1 VDWHLLWKAMIIV
14 IGGTTL
20 LRFAGRKSIAQM
32 TLAQTVIMIGIGS
45 LLIQPI
51 AGENI
56 WTTLLIGLV
65 LVITLI
71 LMELFQ
77 VKLDFVE
84 NLITG
89 KSEVL
94 IENGILVER
103 NLKRV
108 RLTVDQLEMNLRQQN
123 VQRIEDVEWATIEP
137 SGQIAVMLKED
148 LQPITKKEFKQLK
161 DLLEQ
166 TLQQLNIEVDS
177 YKENPKIRS
186 EQQETIFAEVKRKSH
201 KNKPPSRLD

>member
-1 VDWHLLWKAMIIV
+1 MDWHLIWKAMIIV
-14 IGGTTL
+14 IGGTIL

-32 TLAQTVIMIGIGS
+32 TLAQTVIMVGIGS

-56 WTTLLIGLV
+56 WTTLLVGLM

-84 NLITG
+84 NLISG
-89 KSEVL
+89 KSKVL
-94 IENGILVER
+94 IKNGTLVEK
-103 NLKRV
+103 NFKKT
-108 RLTVDQLEMNLRQQN
+108 RLTVDQLEMNLRQQS

-137 SGQIAVMLKED
+137 SGKIAMTLKED
-148 LQPITKKEFKQLK
+148 LQPVTKKEFKELK
-161 DLLEQ
+161 GLLEQ
-166 TLQQLNIEVDS
+166 ILKQLNVEVNRYNEDT
-177 YKENPKIRS
+177 KVQP
-186 EQQETIFAEVKRKSH
+186 EQQETIFAEVNRGSH